1 MNYIYTQKEE
11 MSKNNVAWAK
21 YIKEKNILKH
31 LYSPGYV
38 YITADE
44 LKIITHREPRLL
56 AKQDTLAQRPKE
68 FKDHNIG
75 IFPVKNG
82 EYILFRDTTQK
93 SFYKFSESDNDLPV
107 ETYNSQ
113 VDLNSFDTYP
123 GGQSLSESQAI
134 DFAYISSLLR
144 LFTGKK
150 DLNLVIRGRLFSGK
164 FKFFLPE
171 IKHEVKVNG
180 VQIELDAGY
189 ESDDSIFLI
198 EAKIGK
204 RDDFHIRQLFYPYLE
219 WTHNSNKQIIPIFL
233 IYSNN
238 KYYLYQ
244 FKFSDVFGDLKI
256 VKSKC
261 YSINESPLVSL
272 NVRDLLARIKTE
284 SEPNLPFPQANDM
297 DKVIDLISFLKNE
310 SKSKYQIANYF
321 EFDERQGDYY
331 ANAARYLGLAN
342 KKDTAF
348 EISPIGNRF
357 TNIRSAQERNLF
369 IIQQMLRRPILFKA
383 FQALVNNGF
392 EIDKLSPE
400 IIADIIEEETDLSGS
415 TPLRRASTIR
425 NWLRWIITNSIID

>member
-1 MNYIYTQKEE
+1 
-11 MSKNNVAWAK
+11 
-21 YIKEKNILKH
+21 
-31 LYSPGYV
+31 
-38 YITADE
+38 
-44 LKIITHREPRLL
+44 
-56 AKQDTLAQRPKE
+56 
-68 FKDHNIG
+68 
-75 IFPVKNG
+75 
-82 EYILFRDTTQK
+82 
-93 SFYKFSESDNDLPV
+93 
-107 ETYNSQ
+107 
-113 VDLNSFDTYP
+113 
-123 GGQSLSESQAI
+123 
-134 DFAYISSLLR
+134 
-144 LFTGKK
+144 
-150 DLNLVIRGRLFSGK
+150 
-164 FKFFLPE
+164 
-171 IKHEVKVNG
+171 
-180 VQIELDAGY
+180 
-189 ESDDSIFLI
+189 
-198 EAKIGK
+198 
-204 RDDFHIRQLFYPYLE
+204 
-219 WTHNSNKQIIPIFL
+219 L